1 MKPEDLPNW
10 PSLPPEKHTRILRK
24 GSKIFENEYNA
35 FSIGRPGYSS
45 PRHDSFP
52 AAMICYFLGA
62 IIGGILGYL
71 IGVNS

>member
-1 MKPEDLPNW
+1 MKPEELPSW

-24 GSKIFENEYNA
+24 GSKNFEKEYKA
-35 FSIGRPGYSS
+35 YSIGMPGSTS

-52 AAMICYFLGA
+52 AAMISYFLGA